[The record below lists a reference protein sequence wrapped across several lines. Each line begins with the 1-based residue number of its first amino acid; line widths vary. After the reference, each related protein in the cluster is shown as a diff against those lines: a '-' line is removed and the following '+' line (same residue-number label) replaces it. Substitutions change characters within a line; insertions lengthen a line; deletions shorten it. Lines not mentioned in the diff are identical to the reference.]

1 MTRLTCSYFLS
12 YFPFLNSSIR
22 RAKLLYD
29 LCHHQD
35 IEFIPFKPLYR
46 GIRYYKTFLD
56 SDYEPHPVWKPPSI
70 PILTQDY
77 PPLLAYAP
85 FPSSIPESLPFF
97 QPSAPIH
104 AFSQKNLSLSVT
116 HPVVSHPTGEIFLPL
131 QKKPPK
137 KIIEKKD
144 EKKKTKTYSKSLR
157 IDTILNHGYT

>member
-29 LCHHQD
+29 RCHHQD

-46 GIRYYKTFLD
+46 GILYHKTFPD
-56 SDYEPHPVWKPPSI
+56 SDYEPHPVREQPSI

-97 QPSAPIH
+97 PTIS
-104 AFSQKNLSLSVT
+104 
-116 HPVVSHPTGEIFLPL
+116 SHPYLFTKKFILVRHSSSSFSSHGRDFSSIA
-131 QKKPPK
+131 KKPR
-137 KIIEKKD
+137 
-144 EKKKTKTYSKSLR
+144 TK
-157 IDTILNHGYT
+157 

>member
-29 LCHHQD
+29 RCHHQD

-46 GIRYYKTFLD
+46 GIRYHKTFPD
-56 SDYEPHPVWKPPSI
+56 SDYEPHPVRKQTSI

-97 QPSAPIH
+97 PTIS
-104 AFSQKNLSLSVT
+104 
-116 HPVVSHPTGEIFLPL
+116 SHPYLFTKKFILVHHSSSSFSSHGRDFSSIA
-131 QKKPPK
+131 KKPRK
-137 KIIEKKD
+137 KSLKKKK